1 MCLRGVLTV
10 AAVSSLVW
18 SAFCH
23 PGIAGQEEQ
32 LTEAMVRHSFEK
44 TQSLEQ
50 PISLA
55 ELGRQLRYACQADLD
70 LPGMGGV
77 ADGGL
82 GGPPTTH
89 SLAAGECNQYLTS
102 IFPDAV
108 ALLSHGAS
116 DLEPQ
121 PSLIDVAHL
130 DARLSAAARF
140 LLPTDT
146 LAMPVQRLGDYL
158 DYRSSSKADET
169 GTRAVWGHA
178 AGSARPG
185 AGGHWPRSIIPLL
198 VSHVFCG
205 NDHVRWEN
213 EFRVARQRLATEIL
227 GVAEGTTLEQPE
239 EILGLT
245 AAVACQAFL
254 TDYAF
259 YEDEL
264 DLHLVE
270 GLVRRLRASEDLLP
284 EDASARLLIAA
295 CATYRTAL
303 PFVKSWASFP
313 QWESAYLAERESSSA
328 SWPFWQLW
336 RLAVAEPLRE
346 QELRQELAPSE
357 TQRHE
362 CAAGASVSCA
372 VRTMYEQHPYPK
384 WSRDPPLVRWPAD
397 PQDWLDILGFVRP
410 HVWPSITSSR
420 PMKVLWAGCGTGY
433 MLTLFARHF
442 GGLVEIWAVDLSLA
456 SLAYASRRISE
467 LGLTNVHFVQGDIL
481 VLPEG
486 ITSQAPFD
494 FMESS
499 GVIHHLEKPAEA
511 LARLVDLLRPGAA
524 LNLALYS
531 TFARRDTV
539 TPCREAGKAYNVSSD
554 DSVREFRR
562 MLIAMGSSQ
571 GTQATWA
578 REIIR
583 TEDFASLTGIRDLC
597 LHPQERTFTLLQIGK
612 LLNRVGLR
620 WRRFAPTFSSTVPQ
634 LFEQRFGVDAFSKQ
648 ATLKKWHEFEK
659 ENPHTFAAMYQFFV
673 QKSCADGACRTDQ
686 EEL

>member
-1 MCLRGVLTV
+1 MCLRGVLSV
-10 AAVSSLVW
+10 ATISSLLW

-23 PGIAGQEEQ
+23 PGIAGEEEQ

-44 TQSLEQ
+44 TQTLEQ
-50 PISLA
+50 PLSLA
-55 ELGRQLRYACQADLD
+55 ELGRQLRYACQAELD

-108 ALLSHGAS
+108 ALLSYGSS

-121 PSLIDVAHL
+121 PSTLIDVAHL

-140 LLPTDT
+140 QLPTDT
-146 LAMPVQRLGDYL
+146 LVLPVQRLGDYL
-158 DYRSSSKADET
+158 DYRSSPEADDT
-169 GTRAVWGHA
+169 ATRAVWGHA

-185 AGGHWPRSIIPLL
+185 AGGHWPRSMIPLL

-227 GVAEGTTLEQPE
+227 GVAEGATLDQPE

-245 AAVACQAFL
+245 AAVASQAFL

-259 YEDEL
+259 YEDAV
-264 DLHLVE
+264 DLRLVE
-270 GLVRRLRASEDLLP
+270 QLAQRLLASEDRLP
-284 EDASARLLIAA
+284 EDSSAKLLIAA
-295 CATYRTAL
+295 CASYRATL

-313 QWESAYLAERESSSA
+313 QWERAYLAERESSSA

-336 RLAVAEPLRE
+336 RLAIAEPLRE
-346 QELRQELAPSE
+346 QELREELAPSD
-357 TQRHE
+357 TQSE
-362 CAAGASVSCA
+362 CASGASVSCA

-384 WSRDPPLVRWPAD
+384 WSRDPPPVRWPAD
-397 PQDWLDILGFVRP
+397 PQGWLDVLGFVRP
-410 HVWPSITSSR
+410 HGWPTITSTR

-456 SLAYASRRISE
+456 SLAYASRRIGE

-481 VLPEG
+481 VLPEE
-486 ITSQAPFD
+486 ITSQSPFD

-511 LARLVDLLRPGAA
+511 LASLVKLLRPGAA

-531 TFARRDTV
+531 TLARRDTV
-539 TPCREAGKAYNVSSD
+539 TPCREAGKTYNVSSD

-562 MLIAMGSSQ
+562 MLIAMGE
-571 GTQATWA
+571 QATWA
-578 REIIR
+578 SEIIR
-583 TEDFASLTGIRDLC
+583 TEDFASLTGVRDLC
-597 LHPQERTFTLLQIGK
+597 LHPQERTFTLPQIGK

-620 WRRFAPTFSSTVPQ
+620 WRRFAPTFSSAVPQ
-634 LFEQRFGVDAFSKQ
+634 LFQQRFGVDAFSKQ
-648 ATLKKWHEFEK
+648 ATLKKWHDFEK

-673 QKSCADGACRTDQ
+673 QKSCANGACGTNQ